1 MSTAPTEGFEVDDLT
16 PNEVLALARTNET
29 EIRQRELLRLRL
41 AYHWAILHPATT
53 QTGTQG
59 PDGAILTLLEKPD
72 SLGGDGTPAVAAF
85 THETLAAALDLTPAA
100 GAGLIGDALDL
111 HHRLPILLKRV
122 EALQVPTW
130 QARRVAVQT
139 RHLPLDGARWVDTQ
153 LATRTDGAIG
163 PLITDRLVAHA
174 AANLDPQTTQSEEEQ
189 AQASWGLEVSHPAP
203 TDYTGTS
210 HLTISGDTPT
220 LNDFHTLVAT
230 LAHQLGQS
238 GDTSPLGVRKITA
251 IRIITHLAA
260 STLTG
265 QHTPEDLERLSKA
278 ITRHGSKIKLIVHV
292 DSDDLEIAT
301 TADGGTETALA
312 TGRIERLGAATIARL
327 RAWVGHTAVQ
337 ILPVLNMARRDAVDS
352 HDPPTWM
359 RELVILR
366 DQTCIFPRCS
376 IDARTCDLD
385 HPVPYTPLEEGGPPG
400 QTHPENLAPLC
411 RRHHR
416 AKTAGHWR
424 YHPTPDG
431 YHWHGPHNTHYLRTP
446 RGSQRI

>member
-1 MSTAPTEGFEVDDLT
+1 
-16 PNEVLALARTNET
+16 
-29 EIRQRELLRLRL
+29 RL

-59 PDGAILTLLEKPD
+59 PDGAILTLLEKPA

-153 LATRTDGAIG
+153 LPTRTDGAIG

-174 AANLDPQTTQSEEEQ
+174 AATFDPQTTQSEEEQ

-260 STLTG
+260 GVLTG
-265 QHTPEDLERLSKA
+265 DRPLNQAGQAGLATMATVATLAGLHPEDLEKLSQA
-278 ITRHGSKIKLIVHV
+278 VTRHGSKIKLIAHV
-292 DSDDLEIAT
+292 DNHDLEIAT
-301 TADGGTETALA
+301 TPDGGTETALA
-312 TGRIERLGAATIARL
+312 TGRIERLGATTIARL
-327 RAWVGHTAVQ
+327 RAWVGHQAVQ

-366 DQTCIFPRCS
+366 DQTCISPRCS

-385 HPVPYTPLEEGGPPG
+385 HPTPYKPLEEGGPPG

-416 AKTAGHWR
+416 AKTAGTWR
-424 YHPTPDG
+424 YHPMPEG